1 MTVVLVVSAISSRL
15 NIVVNRSVVLI
26 FLLLLAIAVVVR
38 FVNMLLAISMVEVL
52 LAISKVEVLLAI
64 RGVFET
70 KFVLSESAANEALE
84 TTDAIT

>member
-1 MTVVLVVSAISSRL
+1 MTVVLVISAISSRL

-38 FVNMLLAISMVEVL
+38 FVNIL

-64 RGVFET
+64 SGVFET